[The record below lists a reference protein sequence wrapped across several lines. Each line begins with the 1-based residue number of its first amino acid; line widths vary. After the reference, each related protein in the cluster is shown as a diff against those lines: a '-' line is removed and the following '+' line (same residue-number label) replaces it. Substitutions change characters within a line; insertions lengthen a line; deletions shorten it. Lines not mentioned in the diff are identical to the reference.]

1 MRRAV
6 VAVIIGGYAFWGIG
20 SGLGH
25 QPVIAGARLTAAVKP
40 ANAARPA
47 EPAKAARP
55 AGPAEAC
62 QGRPSLPRPAKAAR
76 PASQTVTFGGYTV
89 SVPASWPVYDLTKNP
104 RQCVRYDV
112 HAVYLGTPG
121 PDPDCPPNLVG
132 RVDTVSIQAPAA
144 SAGTN
149 TAGNSKG
156 PRQGGQQAL
165 NPGTIVQDPD
175 RHELA
180 LTMPDKAPSIGA
192 TYGTGPGAT
201 EQMLATVR
209 PAAATQAATTQA
221 GPERAG
227 DSIRSTGHPVIVRA
241 AAHVTARNPAWPKA
255 EALTGP
261 GASWLTPPSTPA
273 SSPSGSKPTPKP
285 TPRPTPK
292 STPRAAPKPTPK
304 PTPKPEP
311 KAKPKPTPKA
321 TPKPTPKPTGP
332 VLASNPSPAPT
343 PETPGRILAG
353 FDTCAAPSL
362 PTMKAWRAK
371 YAAAAI
377 YIGGQMMACGQS
389 NLSAG
394 WVQQT
399 EAMGYALMPTFV
411 GLQAP
416 CDSFS
421 GKIDPKQAAPQGTAA
436 ANQAVTA
443 AKSYGLGAGT
453 PIYYD
458 MEAYDR
464 TNAGCRTAVL
474 TFLDAWTRQLKAVG
488 YISGVYSSAGSAITD
503 LQSNTTVAGHSLAE
517 PQAIWF
523 ALWDNGTSM
532 TGAPY
537 MTSAVWPVAS
547 RSKQYAG
554 NRVVKVGGI
563 SLNIDADWVASA
575 VARK

>member
-25 QPVIAGARLTAAVKP
+25 QPVIAGARLTAAAKP
-40 ANAARPA
+40 AKPA
-47 EPAKAARP
+47 GP
-55 AGPAEAC
+55 AGPAEAA
-62 QGRPSLPRPAKAAR
+62 GPAKPAKAAR

-180 LTMPDKAPSIGA
+180 LAMPDKAPSIGA

-209 PAAATQAATTQA
+209 PAAATQAATTQAAATQA

-261 GASWLTPPSTPA
+261 GASWLMPPSTPA
-273 SSPSGSKPTPKP
+273 SSPAGSK
-285 TPRPTPK
+285 PTPK
-292 STPRAAPKPTPK
+292 STPRATPR
-304 PTPKPEP
+304 
-311 KAKPKPTPKA
+311 
-321 TPKPTPKPTGP
+321 PTPKPTGP

-343 PETPGRILAG
+343 QETPGRILAG

-371 YAAAAI
+371 YAATAI

-389 NLSAG
+389 NLSAS

-458 MEAYDR
+458 MEAYDH

-474 TFLDAWTRQLKAVG
+474 TFLDTWTRQLKAVG

-503 LQSNTTVAGHSLAE
+503 LQSHTTVAGHSLAE

-523 ALWDNGTSM
+523 ALWDNGNNM

-554 NRVVKVGGI
+554 NRVVKVRGI
-563 SLNIDADWVASA
+563 ALNIDADWVASA